1 MKEMKKTEVWRK
13 IKEGKVT
20 VIRSDAGWNGGV
32 EKGTE
37 SKGHALCDKKGDLME
52 LYGTAAEVAGK
63 CILTLEAEALATGIK
78 HAVQYNKQKAAEVCR
93 SLVPEEGKEHVL
105 GSNTEKAGRNRKE
118 EA

>member
-52 LYGTAAEVAGK
+52 LYGTAAGVEGTRETRRAWSASTAMLAHVLPALGPESAP
-63 CILTLEAEALATGIK
+63 LEATAFKWYLLVVSRG
-78 HAVQYNKQKAAEVCR
+78 HDQKI
-93 SLVPEEGKEHVL
+93 
-105 GSNTEKAGRNRKE
+105 
-118 EA
+118 